1 MDIGIKKEQLL
12 GIATQQF
19 GHLYNRFGEG
29 IYSSHETL
37 KKGDVYLL
45 GLNPGGSGECKL
57 GNFMADTLVRTSNAF
72 LDEEWEKPKKKS
84 TSKQG
89 NNKYAKGSAPL
100 QKRIQGL
107 LEGLGQSVA
116 DVCASNLIF
125 TTSKSS
131 SHEDYNFGFAG
142 TFWPFHQAVI
152 EIVKPKV
159 IITFGNGKLHSPFGF
174 LKSMY
179 CDKSNLNTFETI
191 PAGHGERQCYGFK
204 ANINGRSTAIIGLPH
219 LSYYTPN
226 KESVLKWMKEFSGI

>member
-37 KKGDVYLL
+37 REGDVYLL
-45 GLNPGGSGECKL
+45 GLNPGGEGHTLL
-57 GNFMADTLVRTSNAF
+57 GDFMSKTLTRTDNSY
-72 LDEEWEKPKKKS
+72 LDEIWVNGQS
-84 TSKQG
+84 SKY
-89 NNKYAKGSAPL
+89 KKGSAPL

-107 LEGLGQSVA
+107 LEGLNQNVA

-131 SHEDYNFGFAG
+131 QDSNFNFGFAG

-159 IITFGNGKLHSPFGF
+159 IITFGNAKHLSPFGF

-179 CDKSNLNTFETI
+179 LDECNLDSFQAI
-191 PAGHGERQCYGFK
+191 PAEHGTWECYGFK
-204 ANINGRSTAIIGLPH
+204 TMFNGRETAIIGLPH
-219 LSYYTPN
+219 LSYFNPN
-226 KESVLKWMKEFSGI
+226 KEAILEWIKKFSGL

>member
-37 KKGDVYLL
+37 REGDVYLL
-45 GLNPGGSGECKL
+45 GLNPGGEGHTLL
-57 GNFMADTLVRTSNAF
+57 GDFMSKTLTRTDNSY
-72 LDEEWEKPKKKS
+72 LDEIWVNGQS
-84 TSKQG
+84 SKY
-89 NNKYAKGSAPL
+89 KKGSAPL

-107 LEGLGQSVA
+107 LEGLNQNVA

-131 SHEDYNFGFAG
+131 QDSNFNFGFAG

-179 CDKSNLNTFETI
+179 CDESNLNTFETI
-191 PAGHGERQCYGFK
+191 PAEHGERQCYGFK
-204 ANINGRSTAIIGLPH
+204 ADINGRSTAIIGLPH
-219 LSYYTPN
+219 LSYYSPN
-226 KESVLKWMKEFSGI
+226 KEPILKWMKEFSGI